1 MLVLLY
7 ILLFMLY
14 FLCLIT
20 FQLCFITIN
29 IWITLSCSL
38 LATFMTYLVIR
49 HYIYTPS
56 QSKTNTY
63 HHEQRSLLQVLHY
76 DNDEEESI
84 LT

>member
-29 IWITLSCSL
+29 IWVTLSCSL
-38 LATFMTYLVIR
+38 LATYMTYLFIH
-49 HYIYTPS
+49 HYIYTPT
-56 QSKTNTY
+56 QSKANTY
-63 HHEQRSLLQVLHY
+63 HIEQKTLLHVLHH
-76 DNDEEESI
+76 DNDEEESM